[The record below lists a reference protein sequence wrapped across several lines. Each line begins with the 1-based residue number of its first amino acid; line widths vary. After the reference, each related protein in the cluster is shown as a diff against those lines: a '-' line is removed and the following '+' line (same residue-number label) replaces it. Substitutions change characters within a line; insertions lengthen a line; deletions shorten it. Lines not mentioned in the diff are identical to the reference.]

1 MSIQEVDD
9 AVRFAIEDIEESV
22 DLLEDAEYVLA
33 LQKIEEWCRNTWV
46 ARNTQ
51 VRNAGGR
58 A

>member
-1 MSIQEVDD
+1 MSQEVED
-9 AVRFAIEDIEESV
+9 AVKFAIEDIEESV

-33 LQKIEEWCRNTWV
+33 LQRIEDWIRNTWV

-51 VRNAGGR
+51 IRNAGGR